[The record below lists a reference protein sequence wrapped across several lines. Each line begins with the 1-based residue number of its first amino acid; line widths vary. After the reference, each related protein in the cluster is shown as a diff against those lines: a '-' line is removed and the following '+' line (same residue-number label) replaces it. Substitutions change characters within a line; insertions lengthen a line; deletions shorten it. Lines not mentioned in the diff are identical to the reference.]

1 MFSNG
6 NFSATLHPVAACQF
20 NFKYSRCSS
29 YFCGVFLVFIRLH
42 CFGHCIS
49 SAGRMSKTAN
59 ICPLPLTEATGN
71 PTKVFW
77 SAIITTP
84 LKFYLTTVLYS
95 QGLFLKEMAHPSSAE
110 PSCKPV
116 QSSLPSPATKMPR
129 SPQPWGWA
137 AAPPCT
143 PPNAL
148 TKPHQNK
155 GPAAAQ
161 HGHHGNSVLPR
172 TSSPTLPTH
181 QLKLARHTSTFAE
194 SRRREKPCPSPGVLV
209 LALEAVDM
217 SVSLLLAAIKNT
229 HTHTLPCH

>member
-20 NFKYSRCSS
+20 NFKHSRCSS

-59 ICPLPLTEATGN
+59 ISPLPLTEATGN

-116 QSSLPSPATKMPR
+116 QSSLPSLATKMPVPHSR
-129 SPQPWGWA
+129 GAGQQLLLVHLPMPSQSPTRTKVQLLLSMGTTVTVSSHTG
-137 AAPPCT
+137 AAPHH
-143 PPNAL
+143 
-148 TKPHQNK
+148 PHI
-155 GPAAAQ
+155 
-161 HGHHGNSVLPR
+161 
-172 TSSPTLPTH
+172 
-181 QLKLARHTSTFAE
+181 
-194 SRRREKPCPSPGVLV
+194 
-209 LALEAVDM
+209 
-217 SVSLLLAAIKNT
+217 SLSW
-229 HTHTLPCH
+229 